1 MAKAKLKENFRAG
14 EPVSKTW
21 YNDVA
26 KRLNT
31 SSALEETLRQLPGF
45 NASQTQG
52 LLHVSGVFQWVT
64 VEEC

>member
-1 MAKAKLKENFRAG
+1 MATPKLKENFRAA

-31 SSALEETLRQLPGF
+31 PSAMEETLRQFPGF
-45 NASQTQG
+45 DASATQG